1 MNYLEAKKKA
11 LVAESE
17 VYRETLKLELQN
29 LRIYG
34 ITTKR
39 RLSSFSRP
47 GHWMMLL
54 MPLVGAFFKKRQ
66 GPLLRRAVTALINWQ
81 LWSRLVPFVSG
92 LFAPGGTQ
100 KKATRRPDRS
110 AETSKR

>member
-29 LRIYG
+29 VRLYG

-39 RLSSFSRP
+39 RLSNFARP
-47 GHWMMLL
+47 GHWIMLL
-54 MPLVGAFFKKRQ
+54 MPLVGTIFKKRR
-66 GPLLRRAVTALINWQ
+66 GPLLRQAVTALINWQ

-92 LFAPGGTQ
+92 LLAPGGTQ
-100 KKATRRPDRS
+100 RKVIRR
-110 AETSKR
+110 